1 MDLHFLH
8 TVSGL
13 AIILSFL
20 CKVALHFYID
30 SLHGRNLGI
39 SSLLVMPKLY
49 IRLYKSVVNP
59 EYVKWKYL
67 CNSFLLL
74 TAASLLLNIIFGILI
89 YIL

>member
-13 AIILSFL
+13 AIVLSLL

-30 SLHGRNLGI
+30 LAHQRPTSLGNLF
-39 SSLLVMPKLY
+39 VMPLLY
-49 IRLYKSVVNP
+49 LRPYSSEVRADYI
-59 EYVKWKYL
+59 KWKYL

-74 TAASLLLNIIFGILI
+74 SGVSLLLNIIFGILI
-89 YIL
+89 YTV